1 MGKLGISIKEA
12 EFKQQSSA
20 ALRYCPMLLTNPLL
34 SKAESPPRPGFC
46 VSEMFLT
53 AIQKAQTTARR

>member
-12 EFKQQSSA
+12 EFKHQSGA
-20 ALRYCPMLLTNPLL
+20 ERGYCPVLLTNPLL
-34 SKAESPPRPGFC
+34 SNAESPPRPGFC
-46 VSEMFLT
+46 ASEMFLT